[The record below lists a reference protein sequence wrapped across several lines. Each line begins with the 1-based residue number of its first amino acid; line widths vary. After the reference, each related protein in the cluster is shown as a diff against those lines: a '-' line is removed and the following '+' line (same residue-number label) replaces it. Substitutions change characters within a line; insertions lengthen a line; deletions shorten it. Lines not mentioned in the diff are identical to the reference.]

1 MKNVLLAI
9 VFVALLVSLV
19 MNFYL
24 LSEGDITGE
33 VVVETEGFEVYTE
46 AVCSEEECHD
56 EVFVSCGSTTT
67 SLGNVVG
74 SEIELDEK
82 WEDPRE

>member
-1 MKNVLLAI
+1 MKNVLLTI
-9 VFVALLVSLV
+9 IFVALLVSLV

-33 VVVETEGFEVYTE
+33 VVANYSEFEVYTE
-46 AVCSEEECHD
+46 AVCDVEGCHD
-56 EVFVSCGSTTT
+56 ELFIVCGNTET

-74 SEIELDEK
+74 SEIEIDEE